1 MIELLLS
8 LPDIVGAAV
17 AMVIAAVL
25 GLAVYLIAY
34 KLISKYQSDE
44 LKDPPSSLFRVVG
57 MLVSL
62 MLSLAFADVILQMR
76 AIENAIEREAV
87 AISDTFND
95 LLMFDTQATEE
106 ARRVLIEYTESVI
119 KHEWP
124 TLAAGQHRAGETV
137 VSTPGRRRRGF
148 RSPLDP
154 PG

>member
-44 LKDPPSSLFRVVG
+44 LKDPTSSLFRVVG

-76 AIENAIEREAV
+76 AIENAPFL
-87 AISDTFND
+87 TP
-95 LLMFDTQATEE
+95 
-106 ARRVLIEYTESVI
+106 ARPRVCLCSGNQC
-119 KHEWP
+119 
-124 TLAAGQHRAGETV
+124 AASA
-137 VSTPGRRRRGF
+137 
-148 RSPLDP
+148 
-154 PG
+154 